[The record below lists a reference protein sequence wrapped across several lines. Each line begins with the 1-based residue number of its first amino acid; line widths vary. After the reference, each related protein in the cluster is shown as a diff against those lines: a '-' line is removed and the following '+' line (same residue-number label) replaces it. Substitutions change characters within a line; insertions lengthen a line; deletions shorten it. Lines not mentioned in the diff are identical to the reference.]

1 MRHAQPVRHMFMLVA
16 LGLWV
21 SGCATG
27 NVNPSQA
34 RANKGYVDFY
44 ADSFEE
50 LSWQVER
57 FDDGSKSYKQVFSD
71 LEPQPGRVLRLA
83 FPPGHHRLQIIFLN
97 RFIRETPAVDVEV
110 KDGMITPV
118 HVVLVP
124 DETALVDRKQRVI
137 GPTASGRGGNKTRV
151 ISSETVIYRA
161 SAEAGAPMAYQVK
174 EQTVYAH

>member
-1 MRHAQPVRHMFMLVA
+1 MKSLKLIPFLLLLAA

-27 NVNPSQA
+27 NVNPS
-34 RANKGYVDFY
+34 RAHAHTGYVDFY

-50 LSWQVER
+50 LSWRVEQ
-57 FDDGSKSYKQVFSD
+57 FDEGTRSFKCIFWD
-71 LEPQPGRVLRLA
+71 LEPLPGQALRLA

-97 RFIRETPAVDVEV
+97 RFLRETPAVEVEV

-124 DETALVDRKQRVI
+124 DETAMVDRKQRVI

-151 ISSETVIYRA
+151 TTSETLIYRA
-161 SAEAGAPMAYQVK
+161 SAEAGAPLAYQVK
-174 EQTVYAH
+174 EQTVYAR